1 MKTMGFR
8 PLRQGLSALALALSF
23 NAAAQ
28 GLAATSSGSAAG
40 SAPAWQKVLRLS
52 FPVAEAGFDPA
63 QVNDLYSRTV
73 TPHIFEGLY
82 EYDHLARPAK
92 IRPLT
97 ADGMPQV
104 SEDFRTWTV
113 RIKPGIYF
121 MDDPA
126 FKGSKRLDAQGRR
139 ELTAADYVFSYKR
152 FADPVNKS
160 PVWGGMLDTG
170 YVGLEALRKKALDS
184 KKPFDYETEIEGIR
198 ALDRYTIQF
207 KTYKPRPT
215 LVETFATGDLFGA
228 VAREVVEHY
237 GDKIMAHPVGTGPFK
252 LVQWRRS
259 SFIALERNPQYREV
273 FYDFEPS
280 ADDAAGQALL
290 AQFKGRQL
298 PMVDRV
304 EVSIIEEMQPRWLA
318 FLNDQLDWLTVPGE
332 FVSQAMP
339 NGKLAPNLSKRG
351 IQGARSL
358 NADSAYLYFNMED
371 PVVGGYTPDRV
382 ALRRA
387 ISLSLDVD
395 REIRLVRRGQ
405 AIPAQSALVP
415 NTTGYDPQY
424 KSTMS
429 DHDPARAKA
438 LLDLYGYVDRDGD
451 GWREQP
457 NGKPLLL
464 EMATQP
470 DQLSR
475 QFNELHKRNFEAVGI
490 QVRFKVAKWPE
501 QLKAAR
507 AGKLQMWILGG
518 SAAAPDGQQSLARY
532 YSPQFGAQN
541 FARFK
546 NAEFDRLYERMG
558 EIPDGPER
566 EALFLQAKNIL
577 TAYMPYKFLV
587 HRISSDLTQ
596 PWLKGFRRTQFWQ
609 DWWHRVDIEPQPKR
623 GS

>member
-1 MKTMGFR
+1 MKPRLTATLRGCLLGF
-8 PLRQGLSALALALSF
+8 ALALSWV
-23 NAAAQ
+23 AGAQ
-28 GLAATSSGSAAG
+28 PQVSSP
-40 SAPAWQKVLRLS
+40 APQKVLRLS
-52 FPVAEAGFDPA
+52 FPTAETGFDPA

-104 SEDFRTWTV
+104 SADFRTWTV

-170 YVGLEALRKKALDS
+170 YVGLEALRKKALET
-184 KKPFDYETEIEGIR
+184 KKPFDYEAEIEGIR

-207 KTYKPRPT
+207 KTYKPRPA
-215 LVETFATGDLFGA
+215 LIETFATGDLFGA

-273 FYDFEPS
+273 LYDFEPA

-290 AQFKGRQL
+290 AQFKGRRL

-318 FLNDQLDWLTVPGE
+318 FLNEQLDWLTVPGE

-339 NGKLAPNLSKRG
+339 NGKLAPNLAKRG
-351 IQGARSL
+351 IQGSRSL
-358 NADSAYLYFNMED
+358 NSDSAYLYFNMED
-371 PVVGGYTPDRV
+371 PVVGGYTPERV

-387 ISLSLDVD
+387 LGLALDID
-395 REIRLVRRGQ
+395 REIRLIRRGQ

-424 KSTMS
+424 KSAMS

-438 LLDLYGYVDRDGD
+438 LLDLYGYLDKDGD
-451 GWREQP
+451 GFRETP
-457 NGKPLLL
+457 EGKPMVL

-546 NAEFDRLYERMG
+546 NEDFDRLYERMG

-566 EALFLQAKNIL
+566 EALFLQAKNIGM
-577 TAYMPYKFLV
+577 AYMPYKFLV

-609 DWWHRVDIEPQPKR
+609 DWWHRVDVEPRPTR
-623 GS
+623 GR